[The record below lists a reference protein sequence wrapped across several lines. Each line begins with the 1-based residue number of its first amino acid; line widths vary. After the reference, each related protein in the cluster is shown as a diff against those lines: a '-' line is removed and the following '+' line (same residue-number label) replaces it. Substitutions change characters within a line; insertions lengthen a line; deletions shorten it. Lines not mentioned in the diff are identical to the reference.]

1 MDVKGKNFSRFLERQ
16 ESYDKQH
23 DSSAEAKQHAKG
35 KLTAWERLDILFDE
49 GTFEEVGAYVTA
61 ERTDTGFGK
70 VQKAYGD
77 GVIIGYGMIRGRLA
91 FAYAQDFTVMGGSL
105 GSVHASKIMK
115 IQDMAQKM
123 GAPMIGLIDSGGAR
137 IQEGVA
143 SLAGYAGI
151 FYRNVQCSGV
161 IPQISVVMGPAA
173 GGAVYSPSITDFVFM
188 TNQTSYMFVT
198 GPNVVKEVLNEDVSL
213 NDLGGAGIHS
223 KKSGV
228 AHMVYEDEEN
238 TLLGVRQLLS
248 YLPANNMENSPEME
262 LSEDETLD
270 IEEKLREIVPDDAN
284 KPYDVKDVINLI
296 VDKRSFYEISENY
309 AQNVVVGFA
318 RLNGKVIGIV
328 GNQPKVLA
336 GTLDINSSTKGA
348 RFIRFCDAFNIPL
361 LILEDVPGFLP
372 GIDQEHNGIIR
383 HGAKMLY
390 AFADSTV
397 PRITVILRKSYGG
410 AYCVMNSK
418 NLGGDFNF
426 AWPTAEIAVMGPEGA
441 VAIIYHK
448 ELKAADDPV
457 ALKKELAAK
466 YRAEIANPYVAD
478 ERGFIDE
485 VIDPAYT
492 RLKLIRAYEA
502 LENKFMNNP
511 ARKHGNIPL

>member
-1 MDVKGKNFSRFLERQ
+1 MDVKGKNFTRFLERQ
-16 ESYDKQH
+16 NVYENQH
-23 DSSAEAKQHAKG
+23 DARAAGKQHAKG
-35 KLTAWERLDILFDE
+35 KLTAWERIEILFDE
-49 GTFEEVGAYVTA
+49 DTFEEIDAYVIPEKTSS
-61 ERTDTGFGK
+61 GFGK
-70 VQKAYGD
+70 VKQAYGD
-77 GVIIGYGMIRGRLA
+77 GVIIGHGLIRGRLT

-105 GSVHASKIMK
+105 GAVHAAKIMK

-151 FYRNVQCSGV
+151 FYRNVQSSGV
-161 IPQISVVMGPAA
+161 IPQISVIMGPAA

-213 NDLGGAGIHS
+213 NDLGGAGVHS

-248 YLPANNMENSPEME
+248 YVPSNNMENSPEME
-262 LSEDETLD
+262 LSEDETQD
-270 IEEKLREIVPDDAN
+270 VEEKLRDIVPDDPN
-284 KPYDVKDVINLI
+284 KPYDVKDVINHI

-309 AQNVVVGFA
+309 AQNVVIGFA
-318 RLNGKVIGIV
+318 RLDGKAIGIV
-328 GNQPKVLA
+328 ANQPKVLA
-336 GTLDINSSTKGA
+336 GTLDINSSNKGA

-441 VAIIYHK
+441 VAILYRK
-448 ELKAADDPV
+448 ELEESDNPAAM
-457 ALKKELAAK
+457 KKELAAK
-466 YRAEIANPYVAD
+466 YREEIANPYVAD

-485 VIDPAYT
+485 VIDPAET
-492 RLKLIRAYEA
+492 RMKLIRAYEA
-502 LENKFMNNP
+502 LETKFMNNP

>member
-1 MDVKGKNFSRFLERQ
+1 MDVKGKNFTRFLERQ
-16 ESYDKQH
+16 NVYESQH
-23 DSSAEAKQHAKG
+23 DARAVGKQHAKG
-35 KLTAWERLDILFDE
+35 KLTAWERIEILFDE
-49 GTFEEVGAYVTA
+49 DTFEEVDAYVTP
-61 ERTDTGFGK
+61 EKTTTGFGTVK
-70 VQKAYGD
+70 QAYGD
-77 GVIIGYGMIRGRLA
+77 GVIIGHGLIRGRLA

-105 GSVHASKIMK
+105 GSVHAAKIMK

-151 FYRNVQCSGV
+151 FYRNVQSSGV
-161 IPQISVVMGPAA
+161 IPQISVIMGPAA

-213 NDLGGAGIHS
+213 NDLGGAGVHS

-248 YLPANNMENSPEME
+248 YVPSNNMENPPEME
-262 LSEDETLD
+262 LSEDETRD
-270 IEEKLREIVPDDAN
+270 VEERLRDIVPDDPN
-284 KPYDVKDVINLI
+284 KPYDVKDVINHI

-309 AQNVVVGFA
+309 AQNVVIGFA
-318 RLNGKVIGIV
+318 RLDGKVIGIV
-328 GNQPKVLA
+328 ANQPKVLA

-372 GIDQEHNGIIR
+372 GVDQEHNGIIR

-441 VAIIYHK
+441 VAILYRK
-448 ELKAADDPV
+448 ELEQSEDPV
-457 ALKKELAAK
+457 AMKKELAAK
-466 YRAEIANPYVAD
+466 YRNEIANPYVAD

-485 VIDPAYT
+485 VIDPAET
-492 RLKLIRAYEA
+492 RAKLIRAYEA
-502 LENKFMNNP
+502 LETKFMNNP

>member
-1 MDVKGKNFSRFLERQ
+1 MDVKGRNFTRFLERKAVY
-16 ESYDKQH
+16 ESLHDSKAHEKQH
-23 DSSAEAKQHAKG
+23 SKG
-35 KLTAWERLDILFDE
+35 KLTAWERIEILFDE
-49 GTFEEVGAYVTA
+49 DTFEEIGAFISV
-61 ERTDTGFGK
+61 EKSDTGFGEVK
-70 VQKAYGD
+70 KAFGD
-77 GVIIGYGMIRGRLA
+77 GVIIGHGLIRGRLV

-115 IQDMAQKM
+115 VQDMALKM

-151 FYRNVQCSGV
+151 FFRNVQSSGV
-161 IPQISVVMGPAA
+161 IPQISVIMGPAA

-198 GPNVVKEVLNEDVSL
+198 GPNVVKEVLNEEVSF
-213 NDLGGAGIHS
+213 NDLGGAGVHS

-238 TLLGVRQLLS
+238 TLIGVRQLLS
-248 YLPANNMENSPEME
+248 YLPSNNMENPPEME
-262 LSEDETLD
+262 LSEDEIPEID
-270 IEEKLREIVPDDAN
+270 EKLRLVVPDDAN
-284 KPYDVKDVINLI
+284 KPYDVKDVIGLI

-309 AQNVVVGFA
+309 AQNIVVGFA
-318 RLNGKVIGIV
+318 RLEGKVIGIV
-328 GNQPKVLA
+328 ANQPKVLA

-361 LILEDVPGFLP
+361 LVLEDVPGFLP
-372 GIDQEHNGIIR
+372 GIDQEHSGIIR

-426 AWPTAEIAVMGPEGA
+426 AWPSAEIAVMGPEGA
-441 VAIIYHK
+441 VAILYRK
-448 ELKAADDPV
+448 QLEESDDPV
-457 ALKKELAAK
+457 SMKREMAAR
-466 YRAEIANPYVAD
+466 YRTEIANPYVAE

-485 VIDPAYT
+485 VIDPAVT
-492 RLKLIRAYEA
+492 RLKLIRSFEA
-502 LENKFMNNP
+502 LETKHVNNP

>member
-1 MDVKGKNFSRFLERQ
+1 MDVKGRNFIRFLERQ
-16 ESYDKQH
+16 EVYDSQH
-23 DSSAEAKQHAKG
+23 DSKAAQKQHAKG
-35 KLTAWERLDILFDE
+35 KLTAWERVEILFDE
-49 GTFEEVGAYVTA
+49 STFEEIDAYVTA
-61 ERTDTGFGK
+61 GRSSTGFGK
-70 VQKAYGD
+70 VKQTYGD
-77 GVIIGYGMIRGRLA
+77 GVIIGHGLIRGRLA

-105 GSVHASKIMK
+105 GSVHAAKIMK
-115 IQDMAQKM
+115 IQDMALKM

-151 FYRNVQCSGV
+151 FYRNVQSSGV
-161 IPQISVVMGPAA
+161 IPQISVIMGPAA
-173 GGAVYSPSITDFVFM
+173 GGALYSPSITDFVFM

-198 GPNVVKEVLNEDVSL
+198 GPNVVKEVLNEDVSF
-213 NDLGGAGIHS
+213 NDLGGAGVHS

-238 TLLGVRQLLS
+238 TLMGVRQLLS
-248 YLPANNMENSPEME
+248 YLPSNNMENPPEME
-262 LSEDETLD
+262 LSEDETKEID
-270 IEEKLREIVPDDAN
+270 EKLRNIVPDDAN
-284 KPYDVKDVINLI
+284 KPYDVKDVINHI
-296 VDKRSFYEISENY
+296 VDKRSFFEISENY
-309 AQNVVVGFA
+309 AQNLVVGFA
-318 RLNGKVIGIV
+318 RLDGKVIGIV

-336 GTLDINSSTKGA
+336 GTLDINSSVKGA
-348 RFIRFCDAFNIPL
+348 RFIRFCDAFNGPL
-361 LILEDVPGFLP
+361 LVLEDVPGFLP

-383 HGAKMLY
+383 QGAKMLY

-441 VAIIYHK
+441 VAILYRK
-448 ELKAADDPV
+448 ELEASKDPV
-457 ALKKELAAK
+457 AMKKELAAK
-466 YRAEIANPYVAD
+466 YRNEIANPYVAD

-485 VIDPAYT
+485 VIDPAVT
-492 RLKLIRAYEA
+492 RKKLIRAFEA
-502 LENKFMNNP
+502 LETKYMNNP

>member
-1 MDVKGKNFSRFLERQ
+1 MDVKGRNFARFLDRQ
-16 ESYDKQH
+16 QVYDNQH
-23 DSSAEAKQHAKG
+23 DAGAAGKQHAKG

-49 GTFEEVGAYVTA
+49 DTFEEIDAYVTA
-61 ERTDTGFGK
+61 DRTDTGFGK
-70 VQKAYGD
+70 VKQAFGD
-77 GVIIGYGMIRGRLA
+77 GVNIGHGLIRGRLV

-105 GSVHASKIMK
+105 GSVHAAKIMK
-115 IQDMAQKM
+115 IQDMALKM

-151 FYRNVQCSGV
+151 FYRNVQSSGV
-161 IPQISVVMGPAA
+161 IPQISVILGPAA
-173 GGAVYSPSITDFVFM
+173 GGAVYSPAITDFVFM

-198 GPNVVKEVLNEDVSL
+198 GPNVVKEVLNEDVTF

-228 AHMVYEDEEN
+228 AHMVHEDEEN
-238 TLLGVRQLLS
+238 TLLGVRQILS
-248 YLPANNMENSPEME
+248 YLPSNNMENPPEME
-262 LSEDETLD
+262 LSEDETKD
-270 IEEKLREIVPDDAN
+270 MEEKLRDIVPDDAN
-284 KPYDVKDVINLI
+284 KPYDVKEVINLL

-309 AQNVVVGFA
+309 AQNLVIGFA

-328 GNQPKVLA
+328 ANQPKVLA

-348 RFIRFCDAFNIPL
+348 RFIRFCDAFNVSL

-372 GIDQEHNGIIR
+372 GIDQEHDGIIR

-441 VAIIYHK
+441 VAIIYRK
-448 ELKAADDPV
+448 ELEASEDPV
-457 ALKKELAAK
+457 AMKKELVAR
-466 YRAEIANPYVAD
+466 YRTEIANPYIAD

-485 VIDPAYT
+485 VIDPAFT
-492 RLKLIRAYEA
+492 RQKLIRAFEA

>member
-1 MDVKGKNFSRFLERQ
+1 MDVKGRNFTRFLERQ
-16 ESYDKQH
+16 DVYKSQHDTKAEEKQH
-23 DSSAEAKQHAKG
+23 SKG
-35 KLTAWERLDILFDE
+35 KLTAWERIEILFDE
-49 GTFEEVGAYVTA
+49 DTFEEIDAYVTA
-61 ERTDTGFGK
+61 DKSDTGFGK
-70 VQKAYGD
+70 VKMAYGD
-77 GVIIGYGMIRGRLA
+77 GVIIGHGLIRGRLA

-105 GSVHASKIMK
+105 GSVHAAKIMK
-115 IQDMAQKM
+115 IQDMAAKM

-151 FYRNVQCSGV
+151 FYRNVQSSGV
-161 IPQISVVMGPAA
+161 IPQISVIMGPAA

-198 GPNVVKEVLNEDVSL
+198 GPNVVKEVLNEDVSF
-213 NDLGGAGIHS
+213 NDLGGAGVHS

-238 TLLGVRQLLS
+238 TLLGVRQMLS
-248 YLPANNMENSPEME
+248 YLPSNNMENPPEME
-262 LSEDETLD
+262 ISEDETAEV
-270 IEEKLREIVPDDAN
+270 EEKLRNLVPDDAN

-309 AQNVVVGFA
+309 AQNIVIGFA
-318 RLNGKVIGIV
+318 RLDGKVIGIV

-336 GTLDINSSTKGA
+336 GTLDINSSNKGA

-441 VAIIYHK
+441 VAILYRK
-448 ELKAADDPV
+448 ELEAAEDPV
-457 ALKKELAAK
+457 AMKRELAAK
-466 YRAEIANPYVAD
+466 YRNEIANPYVAD

-485 VIDPAYT
+485 VIDPAHT
-492 RLKLIRAYEA
+492 R
-502 LENKFMNNP
+502 
-511 ARKHGNIPL
+511 RKTDPGLRGIGNQTHG

>member
-1 MDVKGKNFSRFLERQ
+1 MDVKGKNFTRFLERQ
-16 ESYDKQH
+16 NIQERQRDKKI
-23 DSSAEAKQHAKG
+23 EEKQHAKG
-35 KLTAWERLDILFDE
+35 KLTAWERIDILFDE
-49 GTFEEVGAYVTA
+49 GTFEEVAAYVTA
-61 ERTDTGFGK
+61 DKSDTGFGK
-70 VQKAYGD
+70 VKQAYGD
-77 GVIIGYGMIRGRLA
+77 GVIIGHGLIRGRLT
-91 FAYAQDFTVMGGSL
+91 FAYSQDFTIMGGSL
-105 GSVHASKIMK
+105 GSVHAAKIMK
-115 IQDMAQKM
+115 IQDMALKM

-151 FYRNVQCSGV
+151 FYRNVQSSGV
-161 IPQISVVMGPAA
+161 IPQISVIMGPAA

-198 GPNVVKEVLNEDVSL
+198 GPNVVKEVLNEDVSF
-213 NDLGGAGIHS
+213 NDLGGAGVHS
-223 KKSGV
+223 RKSGV
-228 AHMVYEDEEN
+228 AQMVYEDEEN
-238 TLLGVRQLLS
+238 TLMGVRQMLT
-248 YLPANNMENSPEME
+248 YLPSNNMENAPQMD
-262 LSEDETLD
+262 LSENETAD
-270 IEEKLREIVPDDAN
+270 IEERLRNIVPDDAN
-284 KPYDVKDVINLI
+284 KPYDIKDVIKLI
-296 VDKRSFYEISENY
+296 VDNRSFYEISESY
-309 AQNVVVGFA
+309 AQNLVIGFA
-318 RLNGKVIGIV
+318 RLNGKVIGII

-390 AFADSTV
+390 AFADATV

-441 VAIIYHK
+441 VAILYRK
-448 ELKAADDPV
+448 DLENSEDPV
-457 ALKKELAAK
+457 GMKKELAAR
-466 YRAEIANPYVAD
+466 YRDEIANPYVAD

-485 VIDPAYT
+485 VIDPALT
-492 RLKLIRAYEA
+492 RQKLIRAYEA
-502 LENKFMNNP
+502 LETKHIDNP

>member
-1 MDVKGKNFSRFLERQ
+1 MDVKGRIFTRFLERRDAYN
-16 ESYDKQH
+16 SQH
-23 DSSAEAKQHAKG
+23 SSKAEAKQHSKG
-35 KLTAWERLDILFDE
+35 KLTAWERIRILFDE
-49 GTFEEVGAYVTA
+49 DTFEEIDAYVTA
-61 ERTDTGFGK
+61 DKADTGFGK
-70 VQKAYGD
+70 VQQSYGD
-77 GVIIGYGMIRGRLA
+77 GVIIGHGLIRGRLA

-105 GSVHASKIMK
+105 GQVHAAKIMK
-115 IQDMAQKM
+115 IQDMASKM

-151 FYRNVQCSGV
+151 FYRNVRSSGV
-161 IPQISVVMGPAA
+161 IPQISVIMGPAA

-198 GPNVVKEVLNEDVSL
+198 GPNVVKEVLNEDVTF
-213 NDLGGAGIHS
+213 NDLGGAGVHS
-223 KKSGV
+223 RKSGV

-238 TLLGVRQLLS
+238 TLMGVRQLLS
-248 YLPANNMENSPEME
+248 YLPSNNMENPPEME
-262 LSEDETLD
+262 ISEDETSD
-270 IEEKLREIVPDDAN
+270 IEEKLRTIVPDDAN

-309 AQNVVVGFA
+309 AQNLIIGYA
-318 RLNGKVIGIV
+318 RLDGKVIGIV

-336 GTLDINSSTKGA
+336 GTLDINSSNKGA
-348 RFIRFCDAFNIPL
+348 RFIRFCDSFNIPL
-361 LILEDVPGFLP
+361 LVLEDVPGFLP

-390 AFADSTV
+390 AFADATV

-441 VAIIYHK
+441 VAILYRK
-448 ELKAADDPV
+448 ELDASDDPV
-457 ALKKELAAK
+457 NLKKDLAAQ
-466 YRAEIANPYVAD
+466 YRNEIANPYIAD

-485 VIDPAYT
+485 VIDPAET
-492 RLKLIRAYEA
+492 RKKLIRAFEA
-502 LENKFMNNP
+502 LETKYMDNP

>member
-1 MDVKGKNFSRFLERQ
+1 MDVNGKNFTRFLKRQ
-16 ESYDKQH
+16 QAYKKQH
-23 DSSAEAKQHAKG
+23 DSKTQAKQHSKG
-35 KLTAWERLDILFDE
+35 KLTAWERVEILFDE
-49 GTFEEVGAYVTA
+49 DTFEEVDAFVSPEKTS
-61 ERTDTGFGK
+61 TGFGK
-70 VQKAYGD
+70 VQQAYGD
-77 GVIIGYGMIRGRLA
+77 GVIIGHGLIHGRLT

-105 GSVHASKIMK
+105 GSVHAAKIMK
-115 IQDMAQKM
+115 IQDMALKM

-151 FYRNVQCSGV
+151 FYRNVQSSGV
-161 IPQISVVMGPAA
+161 IPQISVILGPAA

-213 NDLGGAGIHS
+213 NDLGGAGVHS

-228 AHMVYEDEEN
+228 AHLVYEDEEN
-238 TLLGVRQLLS
+238 TLMGVRQMLS
-248 YLPANNMENSPEME
+248 YVPSNNMENPPEME
-262 LSEDETLD
+262 LSEDETAD
-270 IEEKLREIVPDDAN
+270 IEEKLRAIVPDDPN
-284 KPYDVKDVINLI
+284 KPYDVKDVINLV
-296 VDKRSFYEISENY
+296 VDKRSFFEISENY
-309 AQNVVVGFA
+309 AQNVVIGLG
-318 RLNGKVIGIV
+318 RLDGKVIGIV
-328 GNQPKVLA
+328 ANQPKVLA
-336 GTLDINSSTKGA
+336 GTLDINSSNKGA

-372 GIDQEHNGIIR
+372 GVDQEHNGIIR

-390 AFADSTV
+390 AFADATV

-441 VAIIYHK
+441 VAILYRK
-448 ELKAADDPV
+448 ELAESDNPA

-466 YRAEIANPYVAD
+466 YRTEIANPYIAD

-485 VIDPAYT
+485 VIDPAET

-502 LENKFMNNP
+502 LETKFVNNP

>member
-1 MDVKGKNFSRFLERQ
+1 MDVKGRNFTRFLDRQ
-16 ESYDKQH
+16 KVHDAQHDAKAAGKQH
-23 DSSAEAKQHAKG
+23 SKG
-35 KLTAWERLDILFDE
+35 KLTSWERLEILFDAD
-49 GTFEEVGAYVTA
+49 TFEEIDAYVTA
-61 ERTDTGFGK
+61 DRTNTGFGK
-70 VQKAYGD
+70 VKQAYGD
-77 GVIIGYGMIRGRLA
+77 GVIIGHGMIRGRLS

-105 GSVHASKIMK
+105 GSIHATKIMK

-151 FYRNVQCSGV
+151 FYRNVQSSGV
-161 IPQISVVMGPAA
+161 IPQISIIMGPAA

-198 GPNVVKEVLNEDVSL
+198 GPNVVKEVLNEDVTL
-213 NDLGGAGIHS
+213 EDLGGAGVHS

-248 YLPANNMENSPEME
+248 YLPANNMENPPEME
-262 LSEDETLD
+262 LSEDETKD
-270 IEEKLREIVPDDAN
+270 EEEKLRDVVPDDAN

-309 AQNVVVGFA
+309 AQNVVIGLA
-318 RLNGKVIGIV
+318 RLDGKVIGIV
-328 GNQPKVLA
+328 ANQPKVLA

-372 GIDQEHNGIIR
+372 GIDQEHSGIIR

-397 PRITVILRKSYGG
+397 PRITIILRKSYGG

-441 VAIIYHK
+441 VAILYRK
-448 ELKAADDPV
+448 ELEASDDPV
-457 ALKKELAAK
+457 AMKKELAAK
-466 YRAEIANPYVAD
+466 YRKEIANPYVAD

-485 VIDPAYT
+485 VIDPAVT
-492 RLKLIRAYEA
+492 RLKLIRAFEA
-502 LENKFMNNP
+502 LENKFMTNP
-511 ARKHGNIPL
+511 ARKHDNIPL

>member
-1 MDVKGKNFSRFLERQ
+1 MDVKGKNFARFLERKQ
-16 ESYDKQH
+16 VRSDQH
-23 DSSAEAKQHAKG
+23 DARAEAKQHSKG
-35 KLTAWERLDILFDE
+35 KLTAWERIDILFDE
-49 GTFEEVGAYVTA
+49 DTFEEIDAFVTA
-61 ERTDTGFGK
+61 DISDTGFGK
-70 VQKAYGD
+70 VQKAFGD
-77 GVIIGYGMIRGRLA
+77 GVIIGHGLIRGRLT

-105 GSVHASKIMK
+105 GSVHAAKIMK
-115 IQDMAQKM
+115 IQDMALKM

-151 FYRNVQCSGV
+151 FYRNVQSSGV
-161 IPQISVVMGPAA
+161 IPQISVILGPAA

-188 TNQTSYMFVT
+188 TDQTSYMFVT
-198 GPNVVKEVLNEDVSL
+198 GPNVVKEVLNEDVSF
-213 NDLGGAGIHS
+213 NDLGGAGVHS

-228 AHMVYEDEEN
+228 AHLVFPDEEN
-238 TLLGVRQLLS
+238 TLMGVRQLLA
-248 YLPANNMENSPEME
+248 YLPSNNMENSPEME
-262 LSEDETLD
+262 LSVDETVD
-270 IEEKLREIVPDDAN
+270 VEEKLRDIVPDDPN
-284 KPYDVKDVINLI
+284 KPYDVKDVIELL
-296 VDKRSFYEISENY
+296 VDKRSFYEIAENY
-309 AQNVVVGFA
+309 AQNVVIGFG
-318 RLNGKVIGIV
+318 RLDGKVIGIV
-328 GNQPKVLA
+328 ANQPKVLA
-336 GTLDINSSTKGA
+336 GTLDINSSSKGA

-372 GIDQEHNGIIR
+372 GIDQEHSGIIR

-441 VAIIYHK
+441 VAILYRK
-448 ELKAADDPV
+448 ELESSDDPV
-457 ALKKELAAK
+457 AIKKELAAK
-466 YRAEIANPYVAD
+466 YRNEIANPYVAE

-485 VIDPAYT
+485 VIDPAQT
-492 RLKLIRAYEA
+492 RLKLIRAFEA
-502 LENKFMNNP
+502 LETKQVDNP